1 MPPSDRRLA
10 WAAAALGAAPFLLTV
25 PFCGLYLDDYSFLLM
40 LEGIGLRE
48 LWTAFV
54 QYVPGRNLH
63 IPFFYALLEATGSSV
78 AAMHIG
84 GLAFDA
90 LNAALLFLLVR
101 RLTGLRSVAL
111 AAAAV
116 FAVAPNHGETHFWIT
131 LIPQCQIP
139 TALTLAAFLLAARG
153 ALLPACAVYA
163 VALFTYDQV
172 FFLWPLLLAVAWSRA
187 SAPRPS
193 RYAAAA
199 AGLLALNVAHIAL
212 RYLSPHAS
220 GGRPLIRVADFIHR
234 CRDAV
239 VAVGKGIIP
248 WPTSS
253 HAHWAW
259 SVPAVLLA
267 LAGAVWLFR
276 AVRAQSRAEAAELGA
291 WTKGRGWL
299 AAAAGG
305 AAWTALAY
313 FPNLFWYLS
322 PRHNLLPSIG
332 WSLSVAALG
341 AWAVSRGRRP
351 AAILPWLA
359 CLFFATAA
367 VSDFHEGTQWV
378 ESRRLR
384 DDFAAAVRRL
394 PPPVD
399 SAFLVG
405 APRYVRRAPA
415 FNLPHDVMMAAGR
428 AVGRPGL
435 EHGDYQASP
444 TRRGVVYRNDLSI
457 GPASAFRWLSAAE
470 ANLLSYDAAARSFA
484 CAAAWAVRVP
494 GGLEHRVALR
504 GGPGCELV
512 LPVEADAFLVAS
524 IPGPKAPAHADAPR
538 AGDLS
543 LLGAAASGEDGAT
556 ALDLEW
562 RVEAPPASVVA
573 FLPRIKDAS
582 GRVLLDA
589 VFDRRAGR
597 SSYRTIQPLVD
608 DALPALGLAAGR
620 TLRQRFVL
628 RREWRD
634 PGAGGVLELEA
645 YAISPSGGAVSLG
658 TVTAVLRRRGN

>member
-40 LEGIGLRE
+40 LEGISPRQ
-48 LWTAFV
+48 LWTAFI

-63 IPFFYALLEATGSSV
+63 IPFFYALLELTGHSV
-78 AAMHIG
+78 PAMHLAS
-84 GLAFDA
+84 LAFDA
-90 LNAALLFLLVR
+90 LNAALLFLLVA

-139 TALTLAAFLLAARG
+139 TTLTLAAFLLASSG
-153 ALLPACAVYA
+153 SLLPAGVVYA
-163 VALFTYDQV
+163 AALFTYDQV
-172 FFLWPLLLAVAWSRA
+172 FFLWPLLLAVSWSRDA
-187 SAPRPS
+187 APRRS

-199 AGLLALNVAHIAL
+199 AVLLSLNVAHIAL

-220 GGRPLIRVADFIHR
+220 GGRPLIRVADFLHR
-234 CRDAV
+234 CRDAA
-239 VAVGKGIIP
+239 VAVGKGLLP

-259 SVPAVLLA
+259 SLLA
-267 LAGAVWLFR
+267 IALSLAAAVWLLR
-276 AVRAQSRAEAAELGA
+276 AVRGEARGEKAGVAA
-291 WTKGRGWL
+291 WANGTGWL
-299 AAAAGG
+299 AAALGG
-305 AAWTALAY
+305 AAWTFLAY
-313 FPNLFWYLS
+313 LPNLFWYLS

-332 WSLSVAALG
+332 WSLAAVALG
-341 AWAVSRGRRP
+341 AYAISRWSRAAAV
-351 AAILPWLA
+351 LPVLA
-359 CLFFATAA
+359 CAFFATAA
-367 VSDFHEGTQWV
+367 VSNVHEGTQWID
-378 ESRRLR
+378 SRRLR
-384 DDFAAAVRRL
+384 DGFSAAVERL
-394 PPPVD
+394 SPPVD

-405 APRYVRRAPA
+405 APRYLRRAPA

-435 EHGDYQASP
+435 EHGDYQVSP

-457 GPASAFRWLSAAE
+457 GPASAFRWLPAAE
-470 ANLLSYDAAARSFA
+470 ANVLSYDPAARSFA
-484 CAAAWAVRVP
+484 CAAALAVKVP
-494 GGLEHRVALR
+494 AGLEHRLALR
-504 GGPGCELV
+504 PNRDCELV
-512 LPVEADAFLVAS
+512 LPVEADSFLVAS
-524 IPGPKAPAHADAPR
+524 IPGPKASARPDAPR
-538 AGDLS
+538 AGPLS
-543 LLGAAASGEDGAT
+543 LLSAAASAEEGAT

-608 DALPALGLAAGR
+608 DALPGHGLTGGR
-620 TLRQRFVL
+620 TLRQRFLL
-628 RREWRD
+628 RRAWTEPG
-634 PGAGGVLELEA
+634 PGAVLELEA
-645 YAISPSGGAVSLG
+645 YEISPSGAAVPLG
-658 TVTAVLRRRGN
+658 TVSAVLRRRGN